1 MASMKEMY
9 CLQKIFWLLIS
20 KMAANEAEIT
30 FIDSNKGGRKLFY
43 QGFSYTKRNT
53 GSVYVYWACSE
64 RDMYTCN
71 GTLKT
76 LLDLSNPEVSSS
88 RISAL

>member
-20 KMAANEAEIT
+20 KMAANEAEVT

-43 QGFSYTKRNT
+43 QGFIYTKRNT
-53 GSVYVYWACSE
+53 GSVSVYWACSARE
-64 RDMYTCN
+64 KYTCN

-76 LLDLSNPEVSSS
+76 L
-88 RISAL
+88 I

>member
-1 MASMKEMY
+1 
-9 CLQKIFWLLIS
+9 
-20 KMAANEAEIT
+20 MAANEAEIT

-53 GSVYVYWACSE
+53 GSVSVYWACSE
-64 RDMYTCN
+64 REKYTCN